1 VKKKYIPM
9 KTTIFRFFIFLN
21 LIAFSFTTTMARS
34 AFPSDPEGAALI
46 PKPVS
51 VKPGN
56 DFFELKNN
64 AIIKIAD
71 GNPELQKVAQ
81 YLAER
86 LNPATG
92 YNVTVQSTGDAP
104 TANCIL
110 LETNASDE
118 QLGKEGYILAC
129 NTDNIRLTANTAE
142 GIFRGIQTLRQLL
155 PPAIES
161 DVRQEGPW
169 KVPTGT
175 IRDYPVYSY
184 RGAMLDVARHFFGTK
199 DVRRFIDLISAYK
212 MNFLHLHLAD
222 DQGWR
227 IEIKSWPA
235 LTEIGSTK
243 QVGGGKGGY
252 YSQDEYKEL
261 VRYAADRYITIVPEI
276 DMPGHTNAALA
287 SIPELNPD
295 NQPTKLYTG
304 TKVGFSTLQTKKEFT
319 YQFLNDVFR
328 ELAALTPGPYIHVGG
343 DESHVTKKE
352 DYIPFIEKVQDI
364 VNSNGKQMVGWDETT
379 QSALKP
385 GSVAQYWARAENAK
399 RGVSKGV
406 KLLMSPA
413 AKTYLDMK
421 YDVKT
426 VLGLDWAGYIEV
438 DTGYNWD
445 PATLVP
451 GITRGNILGVECPL
465 WSETVTNIS
474 EIEYLVFPRLPGY
487 AEIGWSEASRS
498 WDEYKVRLGSQSE
511 RFRFMGI
518 NYYKSAK
525 VPWK

>member
-1 VKKKYIPM
+1 MRISN
-9 KTTIFRFFIFLN
+9 FRFLFFLI
-21 LIAFSFTTTMARS
+21 LTIITSVLATAMSSS
-34 AFPSDPEGAALI
+34 ASEPEGVSLI

-51 VKPGN
+51 VKSGS
-56 DFFELKNN
+56 DFFELQNN
-64 AIIKIAD
+64 AIVKIAD
-71 GNPELQKVAQ
+71 GDPDLRRVAQ
-81 YLAER
+81 YLADR
-86 LNPATG
+86 LKPATG
-92 YNVTVQSTGDAP
+92 FNVTVQASGDTP
-104 TANCIL
+104 LSNCII

-118 QLGKEGYILAC
+118 QLGKEGYNLVCVAG
-129 NTDNIRLTANTAE
+129 NIRLTANSAE
-142 GIFRGIQTLRQLL
+142 GIFRGIQTLRQLF
-155 PPAIES
+155 PPAMES
-161 DVRQEGPW
+161 NVKQDGPW
-169 KVPTGT
+169 KVQAVT
-175 IRDYPVYSY
+175 IRDYPEYSY
-184 RGAMLDVARHFFGTK
+184 RGAMLDVARHFFGPD

-243 QVGGGKGGY
+243 QVGGGKGGFY
-252 YSQDEYKEL
+252 TQEEYKEL
-261 VRYAADRYITIVPEI
+261 VRYAADRFITIVPEI

-319 YQFLNDVFR
+319 YQFLSDVFR
-328 ELAALTPGPYIHVGG
+328 ELSALTPGPYIHVGG

-352 DYIPFIEKVQDI
+352 DYIPFIERVQEI

-385 GSVAQYWARAENAK
+385 SSVAQYWARAENAK

-438 DTGYNWD
+438 DTGYNWN

-451 GITRGNILGVECPL
+451 GITRENILGIECPL

-474 EIEYLVFPRLPGY
+474 EIEFLVFPRLPGY
-487 AEIGWSEASRS
+487 AEIGWSDSARS
-498 WDEYKVRLGSQSE
+498 WDEYKTRLGNQSE
-511 RFRFMGI
+511 RFKFMGI